1 MTPTGGRASKMWK
14 DDCKM
19 QSAIYRE
26 SPTTFLGSM
35 ALVAIG
41 SFVAGF
47 GGYLIFG
54 LIS

>member
-1 MTPTGGRASKMWK
+1 
-14 DDCKM
+14 M

-26 SPTTFLGSM
+26 DPATFLRSM
-35 ALVAIG
+35 ALVAVG

-54 LIS
+54 LNLIG

>member
-1 MTPTGGRASKMWK
+1 MRPKRK

-26 SPTTFLGSM
+26 DPTVFLRSM
-35 ALVAIG
+35 ALVAVG

-54 LIS
+54 LNLIG